1 MSVRIVYQDIA
12 AGAEE
17 DALVA
22 APGAADFTAPAMLPF
37 GGSDAPIATLESF
50 SWLLDGSRELLDGQ
64 PLAYWSEAMSGPNG
78 RFAAPPEILERCE
91 AYLVLPPETRK
102 LYNDLWTELGI

>member
-22 APGAADFTAPAMLPF
+22 APGAADFTAPAMLP
-37 GGSDAPIATLESF
+37 
-50 SWLLDGSRELLDGQ
+50 
-64 PLAYWSEAMSGPNG
+64 
-78 RFAAPPEILERCE
+78 
-91 AYLVLPPETRK
+91 
-102 LYNDLWTELGI
+102 

>member
-37 GGSDAPIATLESF
+37 GGSDAPIAPLCFKRGS
-50 SWLLDGSRELLDGQ
+50 LLVRWGMASNLQ
-64 PLAYWSEAMSGPNG
+64 PTRANPFYRMEEWSIASHP
-78 RFAAPPEILERCE
+78 
-91 AYLVLPPETRK
+91 
-102 LYNDLWTELGI
+102 